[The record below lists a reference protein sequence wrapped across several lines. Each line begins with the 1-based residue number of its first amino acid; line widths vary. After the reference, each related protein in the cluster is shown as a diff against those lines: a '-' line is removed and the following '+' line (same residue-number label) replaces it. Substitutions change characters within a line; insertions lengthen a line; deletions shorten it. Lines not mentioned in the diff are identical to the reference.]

1 MYVKLLELSWIK
13 TKKINKNLM
22 PTNKQTYLKVQI
34 VTDSTITHSHT
45 LKLASLK
52 FLISEQLQY
61 IHILYTLIRI
71 HY

>member
-13 TKKINKNLM
+13 TNKINKNLM
-22 PTNKQTYLKVQI
+22 PTNKQTYPKVQI
-34 VTDSTITHSHT
+34 VTDNTITHRHT

-71 HY
+71 H